1 MNVEIYI
8 HGTPEGHE
16 VYSNASIMDRHVN
29 TYYGAEF
36 DDQSLIIETSIVD
49 CNIYCYYTYF
59 RTNIISYSGRPM
71 HYWGITIRTD
81 CFVKNARVMYQILEM
96 FGQYISSSIMSDGDN
111 RKFLA
116 KSISDIGKKVVGPI
130 ANLLSTIILTKD
142 IIKMDDSFLANIGE
156 AIRINPLD
164 LLSVDIVNHVKKAEK
179 LIVSPNVL
187 SIYEKKRLDEY
198 KNKIDFIK
206 HDTEERFREIIH
218 KMETEHQHEV
228 DREKRNI
235 IIAQNE
241 IHELMIR
248 CEEKEQ
254 INEKLARECTIHK
267 NEISTLE
274 KQYTDLESSFLPT
287 WEKLAAPLSDIHRF
301 LISKGVIRY
310 TLPELNHLTFELRQI
325 ITYLRKEDTNTA
337 SKMKGLGKQETDI
350 SSKKHRF
357 SKNQILV
364 LVNIVFLFLILCLTL
379 VIFSISVGLFSY
391 PKSELQDS
399 ISVIEELHH
408 EQMKEVEPS
417 THIEDKRVEIIKK
430 ETETIK
436 QHDKRNN

>member
-16 VYSNASIMDRHVN
+16 VYSNASVIDRHVN

-36 DDQSLIIETSIVD
+36 ADQSLIIETSIVD

-59 RTNIISYSGRPM
+59 RTNILSYSGRPM
-71 HYWGITIRTD
+71 QYWGITIRTD
-81 CFVKNARVMYQILEM
+81 CFVKNAHVMYQILEM
-96 FGQYISSSIMSDGDN
+96 FGQYISSSIMSEGDN

-130 ANLLSTIILTKD
+130 ANLLSTIILAKD

-206 HDTEERFREIIH
+206 HDTEERFHEIIH
-218 KMETEHQHEV
+218 KMEAEHQHEV

-235 IIAQNE
+235 MIAQNE
-241 IHELMIR
+241 IQELKER
-248 CEEKEQ
+248 CKEKEI
-254 INEKLARECTIHK
+254 INEKLARECTSLK
-267 NEISTLE
+267 NKISTLE
-274 KQYTDLESSFLPT
+274 QQYTDLESSFLPT
-287 WEKLAAPLSDIHRF
+287 WAKLAAPLSYIHKF

-310 TLPELNHLTFELRQI
+310 TFPELDHLTFELRQI

-391 PKSELQDS
+391 PKSELQDP
-399 ISVIEELHH
+399 ISETEELYH
-408 EQMKEVEPS
+408 EQIKEIEPS
-417 THIEDKRVEIIKK
+417 AQVEDKRVEIIEK
-430 ETETIK
+430 ESESIK